1 MSEPIAKPNP
11 TSVPLCALCGEEQG
25 STTENTEEHRGLAI
39 GSSDYAFFRLP
50 DGRAWLGEGPFTGLP
65 APPPD
70 APAFYWNDF
79 DLTDPLP
86 WKQPARLT
94 ELDAAATPPWR
105 GCEWPRATWK
115 HPSTEYFEMAFR
127 RIRREVIARR
137 LEKMVPVLTEHG
149 RLLGGQWE
157 RLLDRVLSAPAG
169 FWGYGRVRDDEGF
182 AGATPELLFQ
192 SEGRQVET
200 MALAGTAKPGHDAA
214 FWEDVKE
221 IEEHELVAGYL
232 ESRLAELGQVERGP
246 RTICQAGK
254 LTHFQTRL
262 RVTLPQAADPAAL
275 VPWLHPT
282 PAVGCLPRQEK
293 WLDRLREY
301 RRLLHVPAF
310 FGAPF
315 GFMQKGECHMVV
327 AIRGVSW
334 EGERGFLP
342 SGCGIVGGSAYDHEW
357 RELRLKREAVM
368 HMLGLARP

>member
-1 MSEPIAKPNP
+1 M
-11 TSVPLCALCGEEQG
+11 
-25 STTENTEEHRGLAI
+25 
-39 GSSDYAFFRLP
+39 SDYAIFRLP

-65 APPPD
+65 QPSPD
-70 APAFYWNDF
+70 AAAFYWNDF
-79 DLTDPLP
+79 DLSDPLP

-94 ELDAAATPPWR
+94 ELTSASETPWS
-105 GCEWPRATWK
+105 GLEWPKATWT

-137 LEKMVPVLTEHG
+137 LEKMVPVLTERG
-149 RLLGGQWE
+149 RLLSGNWQ
-157 RLLDRVLSAPAG
+157 RLLERVMTAPEG
-169 FWGYGRVRDDEGF
+169 FWGYGHVEGEAGF

-192 SEGRQVET
+192 SENRHIET
-200 MALAGTAKPGHDAA
+200 MALAGTAKPGNGEA
-214 FWEDVKE
+214 FLQDLKE

-232 ESRLAELGQVERGP
+232 ESRLAELGQVEREP
-246 RTICQAGK
+246 RAVCQAGK

-262 RVTLPQAADPAAL
+262 RVDLEAPADPVAL

-282 PAVGCLPRQEK
+282 PAVGCLPRQEQ

-301 RRLLHVPAF
+301 RRLLQVPAF

-315 GFMQKGECHMVV
+315 GFMQDGVCHMVV

-334 EGERGFLP
+334 EGGCGFLP